1 MSTAADPTVVF
12 DLNNLPPKP
21 WQRIAA
27 SMFGT
32 GSPVHEISTQV
43 NQPVHVISDF
53 LAGSQGALLVKEV
66 IQSNADRLD
75 GLLEAAALDSLLTL
89 IKIRD
94 TSPNDTARI
103 NACKELLSK
112 TLPGVKAKEQKRG
125 NNSVV
130 LETTEDEISRLM
142 NKVKGI

>member
-1 MSTAADPTVVF
+1 MSADPTVVF

-32 GSPVHEISTQV
+32 GSPVHEIAPQV
-43 NQPVHVISDF
+43 NQPVHVISEF
-53 LAGSQGALLVKEV
+53 LTSQQGMGLVKEV
-66 IQSNADRLD
+66 IRSNADMLE
-75 GLLEAAALDSLLTL
+75 GLLEAAAVDSLMTL
-89 IKIRD
+89 IRIRD